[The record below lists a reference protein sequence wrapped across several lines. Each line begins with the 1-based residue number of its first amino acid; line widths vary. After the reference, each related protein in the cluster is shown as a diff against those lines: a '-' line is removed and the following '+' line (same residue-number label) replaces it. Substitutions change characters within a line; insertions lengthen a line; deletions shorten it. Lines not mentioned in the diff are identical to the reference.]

1 MVKYNERIR
10 EERKQRKLSQSA
22 IADMLNIKQR
32 TYSDY
37 ESGRL
42 RLPLDSLMALAQFYG
57 YSVDYM
63 CGATDEKGAY
73 PLDASQDAVSP

>member
-1 MVKYNERIR
+1 MKYTERIR
-10 EERKQRKLSQSA
+10 EERRIRKLSQSA
-22 IADMLNIKQR
+22 VAQILDIKQR

-42 RLPLDSLMALAQFYG
+42 RLPLESLMALAQFYG

-63 CGATDEKGAY
+63 CGATDEKAPY
-73 PLDASQDAVSP
+73 PN

>member
-63 CGATDEKGAY
+63 CGATDEKKAY
-73 PLDASQDAVSP
+73 PDN

>member
-1 MVKYNERIR
+1 MTKYNERIR
-10 EERKQRKLSQSA
+10 QERKARRLSQA
-22 IADMLNIKQR
+22 EVAQILDVKQR

-42 RLPLDSLMALAQFYG
+42 RLPLDYLMALAQFYG

-63 CGATDEKGAY
+63 CGATDNKSSY
-73 PLDASQDAVSP
+73 PE

>member
-1 MVKYNERIR
+1 MKYTERIR
-10 EERKQRKLSQSA
+10 EERRERNLSQAAVASH
-22 IADMLNIKQR
+22 LNVRQR

-42 RLPLDSLMALAQFYG
+42 RLPLESLVKLAKFYG

-63 CGATDEKGAY
+63 CGITDEKRPY
-73 PLDASQDAVSP
+73 PSE

>member
-10 EERKQRKLSQSA
+10 EERRNRKLSQSA
-22 IADMLNIKQR
+22 VAQILDIKQR

-63 CGATDEKGAY
+63 CGATDEKAPY
-73 PLDASQDAVSP
+73 PN